1 MSHGK
6 DNVLQTLW
14 ERSDV
19 GKFQRWCML
28 ICQQGCGSLQS
39 VVVSPYPLS
48 LYPTCQSLKWAYCLS
63 APSQHVKDIIL
74 QSNPLLEAFG
84 NAKTVRNNNSSRF
97 VRVPHLSKSLFFF
110 FISGMGAPNIIWLA
124 LCSALEWF
132 EGASRSFPEPK
143 QTQGRPVQI
152 EKRKKGD
159 SEYCVTAF
167 SRLPLA
173 GAASL
178 VWPG

>member
-39 VVVSPYPLS
+39 VVVSPYPLR
-48 LYPTCQSLKWAYCLS
+48 LYPTCHTKTSLLS
-63 APSQHVKDIIL
+63 VCSLTARQRHHPPVQPPPGGLRERQDSEEQQL
-74 QSNPLLEAFG
+74 QQICKGPTSFQI
-84 NAKTVRNNNSSRF
+84 S
-97 VRVPHLSKSLFFF
+97 F
-110 FISGMGAPNIIWLA
+110 FIRGMGAPNIIWLA

>member
-1 MSHGK
+1 MRAE
-6 DNVLQTLW
+6 W
-14 ERSDV
+14 
-19 GKFQRWCML
+19 RW
-28 ICQQGCGSLQS
+28 
-39 VVVSPYPLS
+39 
-48 LYPTCQSLKWAYCLS
+48 
-63 APSQHVKDIIL
+63 
-74 QSNPLLEAFG
+74 
-84 NAKTVRNNNSSRF
+84 KTVTVHVDLPAGMWITAECSS
-97 VRVPHLSKSLFFF
+97 VSLPTVSIPYLSVTKMSLLSVCSLTARQRHHPPVQPPPGGLRERQDSEEQQLQQICKGPTSFQISLFF

-159 SEYCVTAF
+159 SELQCAPLFISCVTAF
-167 SRLPLA
+167 SRLLLA